1 MRYDEVT
8 RHLLALPGA
17 TLSVQWGD
25 EHVFKVGGKMF
36 AALGPKERKP
46 HAIWFKTDDV
56 SFHLLTRVR
65 GITPAR
71 YLARAQWVSMDR
83 LGRLTDKQ
91 LKAYLTKAHA
101 LVAARLPRKVRASFG
116 LQEAVDGN

>member
-1 MRYDEVT
+1 MGYDEVT

-17 TLSVQWGD
+17 MLSVQWGD
-25 EHVFKVGGKMF
+25 DHVFKVGGKMF
-36 AALGPKERKP
+36 AALGPKERTP
-46 HAIWFKTDDV
+46 HAISFKTDDV

-71 YLARAQWVSMDR
+71 YLARAQWVSLDR

-91 LKAYLTKAHA
+91 LRAYLTKAHA
-101 LVAARLPRKVRASFG
+101 LVAAKLPRRVRSSLGVA
-116 LQEAVDGN
+116 EADDEC

>member
-1 MRYDEVT
+1 MGYDEVT
-8 RHLLALPGA
+8 KHLLALPGA
-17 TLSVQWGD
+17 TLSIQWGD

-56 SFHLLTRVR
+56 SFHLLTRIR

-71 YLARAQWVSMDR
+71 YLARAQWVNMDR
-83 LGRLTDKQ
+83 LGRLSDKQ
-91 LKAYLTKAHA
+91 LKAYLSKAHA
-101 LVAARLPRKVRASFG
+101 LVAAKLPRKVQSSLG
-116 LQEAVDGN
+116 LLEVRDEV

>member
-1 MRYDEVT
+1 MGYDEVT
-8 RHLLALPGA
+8 RHLLALRGA
-17 TLSVQWGD
+17 TLSIQWGD
-25 EHVFKVGGKMF
+25 DHVFKVGGKMF

-56 SFHLLTRVR
+56 SFHVLTRIR

-83 LGRLTDKQ
+83 LGRLPDRQ
-91 LKAYLTKAHA
+91 LTAYLTKAHA
-101 LVAARLPRKVRASFG
+101 LVAARLPKKLRSSLG
-116 LQEAVDGN
+116 IPEACDER

>member
-1 MRYDEVT
+1 M
-8 RHLLALPGA
+8 HLLALPGA

-36 AALGPKERKP
+36 AALGPKEREP
-46 HAIWFKTDDV
+46 HSIWFKTDDV

-101 LVAARLPRKVRASFG
+101 LVAAKLPRKVRTSLG
-116 LQEAVDGN
+116 LWEAGDGN